1 MLFVPKD
8 VLENMR
14 RVVIQLLNLLDD
26 ALGIQRTIP
35 SKEDRYKLRQLN
47 KSGDDSNLNL

>member
-1 MLFVPKD
+1 MIFVPKD

-47 KSGDDSNLNL
+47 KTDD

>member
-1 MLFVPKD
+1 MLYVPRD

-47 KSGDDSNLNL
+47 KTDE